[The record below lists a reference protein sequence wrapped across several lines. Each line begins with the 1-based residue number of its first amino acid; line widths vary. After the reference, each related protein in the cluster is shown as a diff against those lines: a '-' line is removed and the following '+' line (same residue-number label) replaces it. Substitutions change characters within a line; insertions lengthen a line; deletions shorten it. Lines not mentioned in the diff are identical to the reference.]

1 EIPVLR
7 GSPNAKI
14 PGKGTPVQGPAQTT
28 AKLGCQ
34 NGCTRGGMGSYVW
47 GTGASPKEFRNS
59 ELAGGISEAFELV
72 EAPDIELMDILFKPG
87 E

>member
-1 EIPVLR
+1 
-7 GSPNAKI
+7 
-14 PGKGTPVQGPAQTT
+14 
-28 AKLGCQ
+28 
-34 NGCTRGGMGSYVW
+34 MGSYVW